1 MFGFSKDMLEEYQTL
16 TNFATKDHIT
26 IFTHQQQAV
35 DAIDPDTE
43 YTQDFATKYK
53 WVVYIIV

>member
-1 MFGFSKDMLEEYQTL
+1 MLEEYQTL